1 MHPRLLVVGAAC
13 AALIASSG
21 GPRAAPA
28 RPAPATYGTPAGVF
42 AAAQKALKAKDYK
55 AYHAC
60 LSPESADVEVGK
72 LIFNAIRYKELS
84 RKIADP
90 AGRRKAAERAEA
102 IEPAL
107 RKHGVTQAA
116 IDKVMPTGG
125 SFSGDKLRA
134 LMRQLAAIVKD
145 RPAFYAEMMAA
156 EERHRAALGPHPILS
171 ARLEGV
177 KIDGNRATG
186 TIVRKEGARERRGGV
201 AFVKVGGGWR
211 LDTAPGRPREAPLK
225 REQRK

>member
-1 MHPRLLVVGAAC
+1 LLVAGAIC
-13 AALIASSG
+13 AALAASSG
-21 GPRAAPA
+21 SGAGAPA

-72 LIFNAIRYKELS
+72 LIFNAMRYKDLA
-84 RKIADP
+84 RKNADP
-90 AGRRKAAERAEA
+90 VGRRKAAERAEA

-107 RKHGVTQAA
+107 RKHGVTQVA
-116 IDKVMPTGG
+116 IDKVMPTEG
-125 SFSGDKLRA
+125 SFSGDKLRS
-134 LMRQLAAIVKD
+134 LMRKLAGIVKD
-145 RPAFYAEMMAA
+145 RPAYYAEVMAA
-156 EERHRAALGPHPILS
+156 EEKHRAPLGPPAFLE
-171 ARLEGV
+171 AKLEGV

-186 TIVRKEGARERRGGV
+186 TVVRKEGARERRGPA

-211 LDTAPGRPREAPLK
+211 LDTAPVRPREAPLE